1 MKQQKDWY
9 IGTDYYVDYKEKRIR
24 VEKMELT
31 EPLERQIHEQAEMY
45 YILGGSGEALV
56 NGTRF
61 LLKKGSFL
69 CLYMYHFYR
78 IRSTGAPL
86 KAVRI
91 SFYIGHFMSMCLEE
105 NPKNV
110 NAMLVYDTSPLVQ
123 LGAAEQTVVMRWNG
137 SKTRSLPAWKDW
149 KSGG

>member
-24 VEKMELT
+24 VERMELT

-45 YILGGSGEALV
+45 YILEGSGEALV

-69 CLYMYHFYR
+69 CLYMYHFGIKSANFQKRGVLYKQQR
-78 IRSTGAPL
+78 I
-86 KAVRI
+86 
-91 SFYIGHFMSMCLEE
+91 
-105 NPKNV
+105 
-110 NAMLVYDTSPLVQ
+110 
-123 LGAAEQTVVMRWNG
+123 
-137 SKTRSLPAWKDW
+137 
-149 KSGG
+149 